1 MTLNLFFRQTL
12 RNLEKR
18 FFNEEKVSQDN
29 MMRYFWTESCENAR
43 INKFV
48 HKSAVRYSPLFIR
61 MCVMVRNK
69 VKNGMYDFL
78 AKTFHWPSSRTVSEY
93 DFVGGQNLDGAMYD
107 VLEQA

>member
-1 MTLNLFFRQTL
+1 
-12 RNLEKR
+12 
-18 FFNEEKVSQDN
+18 
-29 MMRYFWTESCENAR
+29 MMRYLWAESCENAR

-107 VLEQA
+107 VLEQIELEIKGLDK